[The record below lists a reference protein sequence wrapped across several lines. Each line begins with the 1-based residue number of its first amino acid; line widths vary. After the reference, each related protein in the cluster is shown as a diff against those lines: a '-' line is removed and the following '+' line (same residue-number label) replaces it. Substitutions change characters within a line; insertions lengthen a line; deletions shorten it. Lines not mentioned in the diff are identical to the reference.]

1 MKKVFLDTNILID
14 FILKRENFGDAV
26 GIWKKADA
34 GEITLY
40 VSTLS
45 YSNIAYILRN
55 LPQTELYK
63 YLKTLTKGINMIA
76 LEPRHVLFAVANPV
90 RDFEDML
97 QYQCALA
104 AGCDVV
110 VTNNTKDFRDFC
122 QLPLM
127 TAREFL
133 QQFFGEQ

>member
-14 FILKRENFGDAV
+14 FIQKRENFGDAV

-34 GEITLY
+34 GEIALY

-45 YSNIAYILRN
+45 YSNITYILRN
-55 LPQTELYK
+55 LPQAELYK

-76 LEPRHVLFAVANPV
+76 LEPQHVLSALDNPV

-104 AGCDVV
+104 ADCDVV

-122 QLPLM
+122 QLPL
-127 TAREFL
+127 TTSHDFL
-133 QQFFGEQ
+133 QQFFS

>member
-14 FILKRENFGDAV
+14 FILKRENFSDAV

-34 GEITLY
+34 GEIELF

-63 YLKTLTKGINMIA
+63 YLKILTKGINMIA
-76 LEPRHVLFAVANPV
+76 LEPRHVLSAVANPV

-110 VTNNTKDFRDFC
+110 VTNNTKDFREFC

-127 TAREFL
+127 TSREFL
-133 QQFFGEQ
+133 TQISDEQ

>member
-14 FILKRENFGDAV
+14 FILKRENFSDAV

-34 GEITLY
+34 GEIALY

-55 LPQTELYK
+55 LPQAELYK

-76 LEPRHVLFAVANPV
+76 LEPRHVLSALDNPV

-97 QYQCALA
+97 QYQCAIA
-104 AGCDVV
+104 IGCDVV

-127 TAREFL
+127 TSREFL
-133 QQFFGEQ
+133 HKYYDE

>member
-14 FILKRENFGDAV
+14 FILKRENFSDAV

-34 GEITLY
+34 GEIALY

-55 LPQTELYK
+55 LPQAELYK

-76 LEPRHVLFAVANPV
+76 LEPRHVLSALDNPV

-97 QYQCALA
+97 QYQCAIA
-104 AGCDVV
+104 IGCDVV

-127 TAREFL
+127 TSREFL
-133 QQFFGEQ
+133 PKYYDE